1 MGYETAVKASE
12 MLYATQP
19 APVSDI
25 SKRLGLSADYVK
37 KIKSGFDLYIEEDL
51 APEEIAARVG
61 LPAEAM
67 REVIRGFFRKCTAAY
82 RHYQD
87 QVIGSI
93 SGSAE
98 AVGINRFYFEDW
110 FWSKAVDSNDEDG
123 KECLEKLTKELSC
136 L

>member
-1 MGYETAVKASE
+1 MRYEKAVKASE
-12 MLYATQP
+12 LLYATHS
-19 APVSDI
+19 ATVRDI
-25 SKRLGLSADYVK
+25 SRKVGLKEEYVERIKRGFGLY
-37 KIKSGFDLYIEEDL
+37 LEENL
-51 APEEIAARVG
+51 TPEEIAARVR
-61 LPAEAM
+61 LPVDAM
-67 REVIRGFFRKCTAAY
+67 KAIIRGFFRKCTDAY

-98 AVGINRFYFEDW
+98 TVGINRFYFEDW
-110 FWSKAVDSNDEDG
+110 FWSNAVDSNDKDG